1 MDDSGRLPDGLELTA
16 LDGGY
21 RDDPYPRLA
30 RLREQAPVRMDAT
43 FGMTHLTR
51 YADVRAVLT
60 DRTLW
65 RDPLKA
71 EESSAPYRRAARD
84 REELGRDPVA
94 SILTS
99 DDPDHARVRG
109 VFTPLLYRRV
119 SGSRALVDRIVR
131 ARLDALEGE
140 AAFDLIAR
148 FALPIPIE
156 VIAHMLG
163 VDEARLDEFRAW
175 SEAIIQTFNPG
186 RTPGQTAAMHAALD
200 AAYGYFGELM
210 ERRRAEPCDDLIT
223 DLVQAQAGGAPV
235 TDGEIK
241 VNCNTLLIAGNLTTT
256 DLIGNGARLLMLHP
270 EQRDRLLAE
279 PGLIGAAV
287 EEMLRFESPVDS
299 TGRVASRA
307 MEIGGCPVAARQ
319 ALQPSIRAA
328 NRDPAAFD
336 APDRFDISAKRA
348 PHVAFGGGAHICLG
362 APLARMEAQA
372 ALLALFQRFPRLR
385 LAEGEPQWRSLPFFR
400 GLERLPVEVAPT
412 PEPRGLPSPP
422 VAR

>member
-1 MDDSGRLPDGLELTA
+1 MDDAGALPDGLALTA
-16 LDGGY
+16 LDPVY
-21 RDDPYPRLA
+21 RNDPYPRLA
-30 RLREQAPVRMDAT
+30 GLRAEAPVRLDDT
-43 FGMTHLTR
+43 FGMVHLTR

-71 EESSAPYRRAARD
+71 EETSAPYRRAMRD
-84 REELGRDPVA
+84 REGLGREPFA

-109 VFTPLLYRRV
+109 LFTPLLYRRV

-140 AAFDLIAR
+140 TAFDLIAR
-148 FALPIPIE
+148 YALPIPIE
-156 VIAHMLG
+156 VIADMLG
-163 VDEARLDEFRAW
+163 VDDGRLEEFRAW

-186 RTPGQTAAMHAALD
+186 RTPEQTEAMHAALE

-210 ERRRAEPCDDLIT
+210 DQRRREPRDDLIT
-223 DLVQAQAGGAPV
+223 DLVQAQASGAPV
-235 TDGEIK
+235 SDGEIK

-270 EQRDRLLAE
+270 DQRDRLLAD
-279 PGLIGAAV
+279 PSLIGAAV
-287 EEMLRFESPVDS
+287 EEMLRFEAPVDS

-307 MEIGGCPVAARQ
+307 MELGGCPVAARQ

-328 NRDPAAFD
+328 NRDPEAF
-336 APDRFDISAKRA
+336 AEPDRFDITAKRA

-372 ALLALFQRFPRLR
+372 AILALFQRFPRLR
-385 LAEGEPQWRSLPFFR
+385 LTDAEPQWRALPFFR
-400 GLERLPVEVAPT
+400 GLETLPVEV
-412 PEPRGLPSPP
+412 G
-422 VAR
+422 

>member
-1 MDDSGRLPDGLELTA
+1 MHDGAQGEALPDGLALTA
-16 LDGGY
+16 LDPVY
-21 RDDPYPRLA
+21 REDPYPRLA
-30 RLREQAPVRMDAT
+30 RLRAQAPVRMDAA

-71 EESSAPYRRAARD
+71 EESSAPYRRAMRD
-84 REELGRDPVA
+84 REGLGREPFA

-109 VFTPLLYRRV
+109 LFTPLLYRRV
-119 SGSRALVDRIVR
+119 ADSRPLVDRIVK

-140 AAFDLIAR
+140 AAFDLIDR

-163 VDEARLDEFRAW
+163 VDDGRLDEFRAW

-186 RTPGQTAAMHAALD
+186 RTLAQTDAMHGAIE

-210 ERRRAEPCDDLIT
+210 DARRREPRDDLIT
-223 DLVQAQAGGAPV
+223 DLVQAQRAGAPV
-235 TDGEIK
+235 SDGEIK

-256 DLIGNGARLLMLHP
+256 DLIGAGARLLMLHP
-270 EQRDRLLAE
+270 DQRDRLLAE
-279 PGLIGAAV
+279 PVLIGAAV
-287 EEMLRFESPVDS
+287 EEMLRFEAPVDS
-299 TGRVASRA
+299 TGRVASRD
-307 MEIGGCPVAARQ
+307 MELGGCPVAARQ

-328 NRDPAAFD
+328 NRDPDAFTD
-336 APDRFDISAKRA
+336 PDCFDITAKRA

-372 ALLALFQRFPRLR
+372 ALLALFQRFPHLR
-385 LAEGEPQWRSLPFFR
+385 LTDAEPRWRALPFFR
-400 GLERLPVEVAPT
+400 GLEALPVEI
-412 PEPRGLPSPP
+412 G
-422 VAR
+422 